1 MSVYD
6 LIFIVAIVALLIFI
20 YFTRY
25 VEKKRADRRHEHN
38 ARRQELLE
46 QTLAAAEKI
55 KNRNSSNGNEQKRKD
70 QSENG

>member
-1 MSVYD
+1 M
-6 LIFIVAIVALLIFI
+6 IFIVAIVALLIFI

-46 QTLAAAEKI
+46 QTLAAAERI
-55 KNRNSSNGNEQKRKD
+55 KNNTPSNWNEQKRED
-70 QSENG
+70 QLKNG